1 MGKSQTLKIT
11 AGLEVPLSELRLKF
25 SRSGGPGGQ
34 HVNRSATRVE
44 LLFDVAGSPSLS
56 DDQRRRVLSRLG
68 TYLSK
73 DGMLRLVCQTHRS
86 QKQNR
91 DEVLGRFA
99 ALMRAALAPRRAR
112 RPTRP
117 TAASRERRLAAK
129 RHRSRLKRLRRFRPD
144 DDF

>member
-1 MGKSQTLKIT
+1 MGESQKLKIT
-11 AGLEVPLSELRLKF
+11 PSLEVPLSELRLKF

-44 LLFDVAGSPSLS
+44 LLFDVAGAASLS
-56 DDQRRRVLSRLG
+56 EDQRKRLLSRLG

-73 DGMLRLVCQTHRS
+73 DGVLRLVCQTHRG

-91 DEVLGRFA
+91 EEVLRRFV
-99 ALMRAALAPRRAR
+99 ALLRAALEPRRPR

>member
-1 MGKSQTLKIT
+1 MGKSEKLKIT
-11 AGLEVPLSELRLKF
+11 AGLEVPLSELRLRF

-44 LLFDVAGSPSLS
+44 LLFDVAGSPTLS
-56 DDQRRRVLSRLG
+56 EDQRKRLLSRLG
-68 TYLSK
+68 TYLSS
-73 DGMLRLVCQTHRS
+73 DGVLRLVCQAHRS

-91 DEVLGRFA
+91 EEVLRRFV
-99 ALMRAALAPRRAR
+99 ALLRAALKVRRPR

-117 TAASRERRLAAK
+117 TAASRERRLISK

>member
-1 MGKSQTLKIT
+1 MGKSQRLKIT
-11 AGLEVPLSELRLKF
+11 AALEVPLSELRLKF

-44 LLFDVAGSPSLS
+44 LHFDVAGSPSLS

-73 DGMLRLVCQTHRS
+73 DGTLRLVCQSHRS

-91 DEVLGRFA
+91 DEVLARFT
-99 ALMRAALAPRRAR
+99 ALLRAALEPRRTR